1 MTSLETRPFSASS
14 SWNTPVSS
22 NATFTKLGWP
32 ASTGYNYSV
41 AWDSYSPSVYV
52 ASASDPLVQ
61 VTYPP
66 GWGYPGGTVSVHM
79 PAAANG
85 AAGTDGELIV
95 IDGDIA
101 YNFWQFNR
109 TSNTTASAASF
120 GSENIV
126 TGDGWGTKSPFLSAG
141 ITAAGAS
148 QLGGLLVKAETD
160 DGVIDHALQLAVDF
174 SLAKPGAVGQAISSD
189 GSNASGIVQEGQ
201 LLAIP
206 PGTPMPAGL
215 SPLGQQVFKA
225 MQTYGAYVIDV
236 AGGTTNIRAQANAYD
251 DATMTALWHDMGNI
265 TPLLQGVSN
274 NSGSGSTGGTGGTV
288 TDPPPVITNPP
299 PVTTQP
305 TTDTTKPTVQWVAAN
320 GPGVVNGTG
329 TVKAGDTVRLTLKF
343 SEAVD
348 VSGTAILSLNDKGT
362 AKYVSGTGTDTLQF
376 DYKVAAGENT
386 ADLAISGYD
395 LSGVKDKAGNA
406 VDLNGA
412 PTLPAGTLVVDTSTS
427 TGTTT
432 PKDTTA
438 PTVQWIAATGAG
450 ITNGTGT
457 VKAGDTVRL
466 SVNFNE
472 GVTVNGTPTLSLNT
486 GGTAK
491 YVGGAGTSTL
501 QFDYV
506 VKAGEKASDLAVAG
520 YNLKGVTDLAGNA
533 ANAAGAPLQPA
544 GVLAVGGSAAKVQWI
559 AATGTELSNGTGTV
573 KAGNTVRLSVNFNDV
588 MTVSGTPTL
597 SLNSGGTAKYVGGA
611 GTSTLQFDYK
621 VQAGEKAS
629 DLEVARYNLGGV
641 KDRAGNAVDIAG
653 APHQP
658 AGVLAVG
665 ATTASDPT
673 APKVQWIAASGSGIS
688 DGSGTVKAGD
698 TVWLSVNFKDA
709 MTVNGAP
716 SLSLSSGG
724 TAKYVSGSGT
734 NTLQFKYVV
743 GAGESA
749 PDLEVSGYDLKGVT
763 DRAGKSVNIAGA
775 PHQPAGVLTIA
786 ADASAG
792 TASVNPLAKTVASA
806 ASDLAPPATV
816 TSGTSA
822 QTASQQWFGGHGG
835 SVTDAAFGSGRT
847 LGYSGS
853 QDGGAS
859 ADPSQGSAMSKL
871 ALLNQYAASSFAT
884 PAPTSFGAMTQ
895 AWLNSSTQTLAKP
908 RG

>member
-1 MTSLETRPFSASS
+1 
-14 SWNTPVSS
+14 
-22 NATFTKLGWP
+22 
-32 ASTGYNYSV
+32 
-41 AWDSYSPSVYV
+41 
-52 ASASDPLVQ
+52 
-61 VTYPP
+61 
-66 GWGYPGGTVSVHM
+66 M

-95 IDGDIA
+95 IDGDVA

-126 TGDGWGTKSPFLSAG
+126 TGDGWGSKSPFLSAG

-201 LLAIP
+201 HLAIP

-225 MQTYGAYVIDV
+225 MQAYGAYVIDV

-251 DATMTALWHDMGNI
+251 NATMTALWHDMGNI
-265 TPLLQGVSN
+265 TPLLQGVASEGTPG
-274 NSGSGSTGGTGGTV
+274 GSGGTPPV
-288 TDPPPVITNPP
+288 VVDPPVVVPPVVTNP
-299 PVTTQP
+299 PVTTPPVTTPP
-305 TTDTTKPTVQWVAAN
+305 TADTTKPTVQWVAAN

-343 SEAVD
+343 SEAVN
-348 VSGTAILSLNDKGT
+348 VSGTALLSLNDKGT

-386 ADLAISGYD
+386 GDLAISGYN

-406 VDLNGA
+406 VDLTGA
-412 PTLPAGTLVVDTSTS
+412 PTEPAGTLVVNTTTSTVPPTS
-427 TGTTT
+427 
-432 PKDTTA
+432 KDTTA
-438 PTVQWIAATGAG
+438 PTVQWIAASGSG
-450 ITNGTGT
+450 ITNGNGT

-506 VKAGEKASDLAVAG
+506 VKAGDKASDLAVAG

-544 GVLAVGGSAAKVQWI
+544 GVLAVGGPAAKVQWI
-559 AATGTELSNGTGTV
+559 AATGTQLNNGTGTV
-573 KAGNTVRLSVNFNDV
+573 TAGNTVRLSVNFNDV
-588 MTVSGTPTL
+588 MTVNGTPTL
-597 SLNSGGTAKYVGGA
+597 SLNSGGSAKYVGGA

-688 DGSGTVKAGD
+688 DGNGTVKAGG
-698 TVWLSVNFKDA
+698 TVWLSVNFKDT

-734 NTLQFKYVV
+734 NTLQFKYEV

-749 PDLEVSGYDLKGVT
+749 PDLEVSRYDLKGVT
-763 DRAGKSVNIAGA
+763 DRAGKSVNIVGA
-775 PHQPAGVLTIA
+775 PHQPGGVLTIDA
-786 ADASAG
+786 KASAG
-792 TASVNPLAKTVASA
+792 TASVNPLVKTVASA
-806 ASDLAPPATV
+806 TSDLAAPATV
-816 TSGTSA
+816 TPGTST
-822 QTASQQWFGGHGG
+822 QTASHHWFGGGHSG